1 MFSSFSRM
9 SKPYS
14 PGIAED
20 NYSEIMSSVLR
31 WVGVDLIG
39 HVWKQIPISKL
50 HLADTDVT

>member
-1 MFSSFSRM
+1 M